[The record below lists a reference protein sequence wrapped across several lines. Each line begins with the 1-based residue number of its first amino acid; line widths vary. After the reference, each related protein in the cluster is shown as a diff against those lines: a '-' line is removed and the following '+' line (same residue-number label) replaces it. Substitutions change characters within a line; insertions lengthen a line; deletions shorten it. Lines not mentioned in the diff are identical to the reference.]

1 MSEEGNQLN
10 SSANPGSQAGQDVTK
25 SENTN
30 PKTDNLSPRI
40 APVSDEIGKNL
51 RSKTDLASLTGNKT
65 QDAKDFIKGVRSRIG
80 KTLDISR
87 VTSSSGSDPVGSFA
101 RDYDTPDF
109 QFDEE
114 TGRQEL
120 VSNQGGEPGEYREEA
135 VSSGQNIETK
145 SPQQLQEEKDAKAT
159 ERGEYTDAEK
169 AEQERENQQELGS
182 QDPLSQDKQEESKGV
197 VAKTIDEEGKQVKEQ
212 AAQLVQKKIKQAQQR
227 VIEATKQKALMAA
240 RAVTNFLWNFILA
253 NLPIIIMILAGIMVI
268 VIVVTLVVGRG
279 IQLIEKENSL
289 QNITPSACLRSNDDA
304 AYNILQNGV
313 TLSNGQTL
321 KTNTTGS
328 DKAKQTIF
336 ANNYTNLQK
345 TALVATANIIQT
357 GKIEGRKDGTNGSGI
372 EAKGLTYGKI
382 VIPTDIA
389 TIIEKNLREVYA
401 TKDAAGNPQE
411 IVNNTFFDYD
421 STVVNVS
428 GLKVDIDTAATKLTG
443 TYSSRFSPNGD
454 VQTKPLTAKQRNEL
468 YERWPGE
475 GDNILTNNGL
485 RSERKLSVST
495 NVKLSNSP
503 LGVVF
508 GFIINPLLDWL
519 KNVIK
524 LDIAKTEVYSNTYY
538 DVENLKRKYLAV
550 LDGYDANDKSL
561 VSAVTYDYLNE
572 DSAKAQNLISSYFNS
587 VSKTTPA
594 PPSSSGFSGL
604 DYDETTNT
612 GFAYVIKN
620 ARVTGPNDTIS
631 QTLQAQLNAG
641 QAPTIP
647 EGYSVNGDAVLI
659 KYTDTNK
666 NKKYD
671 PGEPEQPITAE
682 EKEAQNKKLTSG
694 GGDSAQDAVKNS
706 PAVKTVTELSDGLN
720 NLGKEVK
727 LTVPLAGLTPQII
740 GNKIQTDL
748 KKIGNQARSV
758 TGISGNITVPIEV
771 NIEAIIVQNWLQ
783 AISIG
788 LPKIDLRWYS
798 KSVINGPSGDEFAK
812 LYNKMVTAVIKSSA
826 DPDWQ
831 IAVKNANL
839 SADQNAIGFNEA
851 LGINAGLVVAAALD
865 EREQRCENG
874 QWSEDQ
880 AGGGAPFGN
889 LFGVASCKSWQEI
902 VEGKD
907 KDEFKEIV
915 KKLKTLGIDVNND
928 ADRVEY
934 YDALIALSA
943 AGAGISANTATN
955 KVNSQRIIASL
966 MALGRY
972 GTKDYTK
979 FKELNTS
986 NYGTIDISKGL
997 ESIGPILTKTFT
1009 IATTKLADT
1018 LTAGFTAGPSKAA
1031 VKVLELYAEI
1041 AETYGGL
1048 GKLPQKGL
1056 DGLIDG
1062 LLGKIPKLNIAGAEL
1077 GTDIDGQ
1084 SLLLKLA
1091 YSGRN
1096 GISFI
1101 ETNSEFGRFVE
1112 AYKADEVTGNVYYG
1126 RGIGWAGLR
1135 GKGVYKKIA
1144 AITKNPKIIDNPNL
1158 LNTDTPLA
1166 VFSYIYGVTNGFFSY
1181 DPLGNSLGLNQA
1193 SFEAGAFEK
1202 TRKNATTGKIEK
1214 IPGSFDP
1221 ALTWNALSP
1230 DDLRGF
1236 ESWLYGTGGGD
1247 GAIYDSAANKIRKYY
1262 EANLKRIE
1270 GGFQEKALG
1279 LCGSTQTPV
1288 GGVGA
1293 LPMRD
1298 VSVCIRQ
1305 DFNYDLLGFRIHTGY
1320 DIRDPNRTG
1329 SGQTLAYPVY
1339 NEGVI
1344 EDLNFS
1350 FPNSPN
1356 APAGGNIVSIIN
1368 SYNDPITGQ
1377 VIRLRTRY
1385 LHLRPINISNLKIG
1399 DKVSNTTAVGVV
1411 GQSGTGGVEGGGHL
1425 HVDFVS
1431 IIKGPN
1437 GDIFNLEPPF
1447 AYLPVDHK
1455 KIGDTVNGPLQAC
1468 AANGVSLGYE
1478 SSFSYGGRNGNKGA
1492 SQASL
1497 VFPMSKTSRI
1507 ALY

>member
-40 APVSDEIGKNL
+40 APVPDEIGKNL
-51 RSKTDLASLTGNKT
+51 RSKTDLPSLTSNKA
-65 QDAKDFIKGVRSRIG
+65 QDARDFIKGIRSRIG

-87 VTSSSGSDPVGSFA
+87 VSSSAGPELSSRVEDNEA
-101 RDYDTPDF
+101 QDF
-109 QFDEE
+109 EFNEE
-114 TGRQEL
+114 GQQEL
-120 VSNQGGEPGEYREEA
+120 VSNQGGEPGEYHDEEEN
-135 VSSGQNIETK
+135 SGEKTETQ
-145 SPQQLQEEKDAKAT
+145 SPEELQEKKDAKAT
-159 ERGEYTDAEK
+159 ERGEYTDSEK
-169 AEQERENQQELGS
+169 LEQEKEDNQELGS
-182 QDPLSQDKQEESKGV
+182 DDPLAEDKKEESGGKVSSV
-197 VAKTIDEEGKQVKEQ
+197 VNEQGLQVKQQ
-212 AAQLVQKKIKQAQQR
+212 AAQLAQKQIQVAKKKI
-227 VIEATKQKALMAA
+227 VEATKQKAIAAA
-240 RAVTNFLWNFILA
+240 RAVTNFIWSFISA
-253 NLPIIIMILAGIMVI
+253 NLPIIIMIAAAIILIVVI
-268 VIVVTLVVGRG
+268 VTLILGRFQQ
-279 IQLIEKENSL
+279 IIDKENSL

-313 TLSNGQTL
+313 TLSNGQKL
-321 KTNTTGS
+321 ATNTTGS
-328 DKAKQTIF
+328 DKAKQSIF

-357 GKIEGRKDGTNGSGI
+357 GKIEGRKDGTNGAGI

-401 TKDAAGNPQE
+401 TKDASGNPQE

-428 GLKVDIDTAATKLTG
+428 GLNVNIDTATTKLSG
-443 TYSSRFSPNGD
+443 TYSSRFSPGGD

-485 RSERKLSVST
+485 RSERKLAVST
-495 NVKLSNSP
+495 TVKTSGGGVFSTV
-503 LGVVF
+503 LGF
-508 GFIINPLLDWL
+508 AINPLLDWL

-561 VSAVTYDYLNE
+561 VSAVTFDYLNE
-572 DSAKAQNLISSYFNS
+572 DSVKAQNLISGYFNS
-587 VSKTTPA
+587 VSKTDPSAA
-594 PPSSSGFSGL
+594 PVPGFSGF
-604 DYDETTNT
+604 DYDETTST
-612 GFAYVIKN
+612 GYAYVIKN
-620 ARVTGPNDTIS
+620 ARVTGPDPARAS
-631 QTLQAQLNAG
+631 VYQAQINNG
-641 QAPTIP
+641 ETPSIP
-647 EGYSVNGDAVLI
+647 EGYEVKGDATLI
-659 KYTDTNK
+659 KYTDTNN

-671 PGEPEQPITAE
+671 PGEPQQTPSNE
-682 EKEAQNKKLTSG
+682 EKEAQTNKLNSG
-694 GGDSAQDAVKNS
+694 GANSTQEAVKNS
-706 PAVKTVTELSDGLN
+706 PAVKSVTEFADGLN
-720 NLGKEVK
+720 NLGKEVQV
-727 LTVPLAGLTPQII
+727 TVPLAGLTPQII
-740 GNKIQTDL
+740 GNKIATDL
-748 KKIGNQARSV
+748 KKVGNQARSV
-758 TGISGNITVPIEV
+758 TGISGNITVPITV
-771 NIEAIIVQNWLQ
+771 NIDALIAQ
-783 AISIG
+783 AWPLVIG
-788 LPKIDLRWYS
+788 VDWPKIDLRWYS
-798 KSVINGPSGDEFAK
+798 KSVVNAPGGDEFAR

-839 SADQNAIGFNEA
+839 TADQNAIGFNEA

-889 LFGVASCKSWQEI
+889 LYGVASCKSWQEI
-902 VEGKD
+902 VENKD
-907 KDEFKEIV
+907 KVEFKEIV

-943 AGAGISANTATN
+943 AGAGITANASTN

-997 ESIGPILTKTFT
+997 ESIGPILIKTFT
-1009 IATTKLADT
+1009 IATTKLAET

-1056 DGLIDG
+1056 DSLIDG

-1077 GTDIDGQ
+1077 GTDVDGQ

-1096 GISFI
+1096 GVSFI
-1101 ETNSEFGRFVE
+1101 ETNSEFGRFIE

-1202 TRKNATTGKIEK
+1202 TKKNATSGKIEK

-1230 DDLRGF
+1230 DDLKGF

-1247 GAIYDSAANKIRKYY
+1247 GAIYDSAAGKIRKYY

-1270 GGFQEKALG
+1270 GGFQEKVLN
-1279 LCGSTQTPV
+1279 LCGEAVTPV
-1288 GGVGA
+1288 EGVGQI
-1293 LPMRD
+1293 PIKDRPTCVTQPFD
-1298 VSVCIRQ
+1298 YPG
-1305 DFNYDLLGFRIHTGY
+1305 FFRIHTGY
-1320 DIRDPNRTG
+1320 DLRDANRAG
-1329 SGQTLAYPVY
+1329 GGQEVLAYPVY
-1339 NEGVI
+1339 NGVI
-1344 EDLNFS
+1344 EDLYYGH
-1350 FPNSPN
+1350 PNVPEQN
-1356 APAGGNIVSIIN
+1356 IGGNIVAILTPIS
-1368 SYNDPITGQ
+1368 DPISGQ
-1377 VIRLRTRY
+1377 TNYLRTRY
-1385 LHLRPINISNLKIG
+1385 LHLKPNNISNLKKG
-1399 DKVSNTTAVGVV
+1399 DKVSTNTPIGVI
-1411 GQSGTGGVEGGGHL
+1411 GNSGTGEGGTAHL
-1425 HVDFVS
+1425 HIDFVTITNNGKTYTLAPPS
-1431 IIKGPN
+1431 QFLPTNKLKKG
-1437 GDIFNLEPPF
+1437 E
-1447 AYLPVDHK
+1447 
-1455 KIGDTVNGPLQAC
+1455 TVNGPLQSC
-1468 AANGVSLGYE
+1468 PGYPSLGFE
-1478 SSFSYGGRNGNKGA
+1478 SGFSYGGKNGITGA
-1492 SQASL
+1492 LQSSL
-1497 VFPMSKTSRI
+1497 VNPINGGTKR
-1507 ALY
+1507 APY